1 MNIKKERKI
10 EEKLTITET
19 DMLNGGE
26 ALILIAYA
34 VKDNDDLYSYPAPQ
48 IFNSEIYEK
57 NKQAYDNAVREFRQ
71 ACEVI

>member
-1 MNIKKERKI
+1 MNIRNETKI
-10 EEKLTITET
+10 EKKLTITET

-26 ALILIAYA
+26 VLILIAYA

-48 IFNSEIYEK
+48 IFNQEIYEK

-71 ACEVI
+71 TCEVL

>member
-1 MNIKKERKI
+1 MNIINETKI
-10 EEKLTITET
+10 EKKLTITET

-48 IFNSEIYEK
+48 IFNQEIYEK